1 MREHVE
7 KEETKLEVEE
17 KTKNKVSLVISDNI
31 RDKLVESFTKNIGI
45 DLIRTTAKKSPEKK
59 FTASMINN
67 KANSI
72 YKFKMSFLES
82 NEAETPVFT
91 KTTKDM
97 TPDSKSPV
105 ASGWNSIVGMRKSLL
120 EQKY

>member
-1 MREHVE
+1 MKEHVE
-7 KEETKLEVEE
+7 KEETKINIAE

-31 RDKLVESFTKNIGI
+31 RDKLVDSFTKNIGI
-45 DLIRTTAKKSPEKK
+45 DLVRTTAVRSPEKK

-82 NEAETPVFT
+82 NESETPVFT

-97 TPDSKSPV
+97 TPD
-105 ASGWNSIVGMRKSLL
+105 A
-120 EQKY
+120 